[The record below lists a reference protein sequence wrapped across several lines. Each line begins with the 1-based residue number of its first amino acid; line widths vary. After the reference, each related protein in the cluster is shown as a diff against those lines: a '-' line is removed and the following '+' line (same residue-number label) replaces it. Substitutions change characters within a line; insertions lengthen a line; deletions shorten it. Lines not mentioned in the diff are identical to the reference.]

1 MRRAW
6 KTHDI
11 QVRHR
16 SSLVGG
22 IPTPLK
28 NMSSSVGMMTF
39 PIYSMVP
46 NIPYIGWWFIPWLE
60 YMESQKKSMVPVTT
74 NQVIDGHSAS
84 KKK

>member
-1 MRRAW
+1 
-6 KTHDI
+6 
-11 QVRHR
+11 
-16 SSLVGG
+16 
-22 IPTPLK
+22 
-28 NMSSSVGMMTF
+28 MMTF